1 MAIASSTDDDPAGL
15 TVVQIGNLSA
25 DGDGNIER
33 MASIRIRNQQV
44 RGSTPRASFFFP
56 TRNHRLARGLATPN
70 A

>member
-33 MASIRIRNQQV
+33 PASPSEPDPYSAMRQ
-44 RGSTPRASFFFP
+44 AF
-56 TRNHRLARGLATPN
+56 TRSGAVVGGQWLFLDGLVA
-70 A
+70 

>member
-1 MAIASSTDDDPAGL
+1 L

-44 RGSTPRASFFFP
+44 RGSTPRASFSFP
-56 TRNHRLARGLATPN
+56 VMERVLARAREPL
-70 A
+70 